1 MAADDKSNK
10 SNEDTEKDK
19 QFLVKLCKSKNNN
32 KSDSLAKNANV
43 NRLQLKHQTIKQDQY
58 MNVDSGSSTT
68 GDSDDSNSDFGNYS
82 QRNSYRLSESPEE
95 NVFFLESLNQHFI
108 HEKSITNAN
117 VNFFD
122 AFNSTAV

>member
-1 MAADDKSNK
+1 MASDDKSNK

-32 KSDSLAKNANV
+32 KSDSLAKNTNV

-95 NVFFLESLNQHFI
+95 NIFFFRIFEP
-108 HEKSITNAN
+108 
-117 VNFFD
+117 
-122 AFNSTAV
+122 AFYP